1 MTATLKTT
9 IIQEPSSA
17 TANMTL
23 DTAGNVSFGAVA
35 TTNTITSAAA
45 TNLTI

>member
-1 MTATLKTT
+1 MAATLKTT

-23 DTAGNVSFGAVA
+23 DTSGGTESAGYIRIWEY
-35 TTNTITSAAA
+35 T
-45 TNLTI
+45 